1 MRAYARLKR
10 HNDFTRLY
18 RSGKSVKS
26 KNAVILVHSNRV
38 GKTRVGFSVTKK
50 IGNAVKRNRCRRR
63 LKEAVYAYN
72 DRLKQGYDI
81 VFVARHRDNE
91 SPFDELTKEVGF
103 LLSKSDVLVK

>member
-10 HNDFTRLY
+10 HNDFARLY
-18 RSGKSVKS
+18 RVGKSVKS
-26 KNAVILVHSNRV
+26 KNAVILVHSNRT

-63 LKEAVYAYN
+63 LKEAVYVYN

-81 VFVARHRDNE
+81 VFIARHRDSE
-91 SPFDELTKEVGF
+91 SPFEELTKEVGF
-103 LLSKSDVLVK
+103 LLSKSDVLLK